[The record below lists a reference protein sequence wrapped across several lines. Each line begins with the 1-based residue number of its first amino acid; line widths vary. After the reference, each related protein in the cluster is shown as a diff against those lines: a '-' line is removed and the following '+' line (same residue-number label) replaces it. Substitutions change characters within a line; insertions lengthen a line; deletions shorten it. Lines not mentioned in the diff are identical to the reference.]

1 MKRTIFKRLSAVVA
15 VMLVLSVLL
24 TTLVACTPS
33 NAASNLA
40 IAKPVY
46 PETVK
51 SPGDNATSEEFDAW
65 QTYNEARIEAGKGNP
80 KAMKAFYKKTL
91 AQVLG
96 AGSASKAG
104 SDTNA
109 LYSPINVYLAL
120 AMLTETTDGNS
131 RQQLLDL
138 LGEKDLSSLRKRVKK
153 LFTANYQDD
162 LFTANYQDDG
172 ECTSL
177 LANSLWLNESLKYNQ
192 KTLDTLAKKHYA
204 WSFAGKPGSKEMNKA
219 LQDWINEQTHD
230 LLKDQAGNLTL
241 DPSVVLALVSTIY
254 YKAAWA
260 EQFDTSAT
268 KKQTFHVP
276 TGDKQVD
283 MMHLVETYPYYT
295 GKNFE
300 AVALPLRNSGS
311 MWFFLPKKGVTPAQL
326 ASDKEALDLLTDT
339 ENYKNFSYPQVTLSL
354 PKMDAV
360 SDVDLIKDLKKLGVT
375 DIFGAKAN
383 FAPLM
388 ADSSNTS
395 VSQITHAARVKTDE
409 EGVEAAAFT
418 AIVLS
423 KSALPSQRITFTVDR
438 PFYFA
443 ITGYTG
449 DLLFT
454 GVVNDP
460 AAV

>member
-1 MKRTIFKRLSAVVA
+1 M
-15 VMLVLSVLL
+15 
-24 TTLVACTPS
+24 
-33 NAASNLA
+33 
-40 IAKPVY
+40 
-46 PETVK
+46 
-51 SPGDNATSEEFDAW
+51 
-65 QTYNEARIEAGKGNP
+65 
-80 KAMKAFYKKTL
+80 
-91 AQVLG
+91 
-96 AGSASKAG
+96 
-104 SDTNA
+104 
-109 LYSPINVYLAL
+109 
-120 AMLTETTDGNS
+120 
-131 RQQLLDL
+131 
-138 LGEKDLSSLRKRVKK
+138 
-153 LFTANYQDD
+153 
-162 LFTANYQDDG
+162 
-172 ECTSL
+172 
-177 LANSLWLNESLKYNQ
+177 
-192 KTLDTLAKKHYA
+192 
-204 WSFAGKPGSKEMNKA
+204 
-219 LQDWINEQTHD
+219 
-230 LLKDQAGNLTL
+230 
-241 DPSVVLALVSTIY
+241 LALVSTIY

>member
-120 AMLTETTDGNS
+120 AMLTETTDGDS

-138 LGEKDLSSLRKRVKK
+138 LGEKDLSALRKRVQK

-162 LFTANYQDDG
+162 G
-172 ECTSL
+172 VCTSL
-177 LANSLWLNESLKYNQ
+177 LANSLWLNESLTYNQ

-204 WSFAGKPGSKEMNKA
+204 ASFAGEPGTAKMNKA
-219 LQDWINEQTHD
+219 LQAWVNENTHD
-230 LLKDQAGNLTL
+230 LLKDQSANLEL
-241 DPSVVLALVSTIY
+241 DPATVLALVSTIY
-254 YKAAWA
+254 YKTAWA
-260 EQFDTSAT
+260 EQFDKSAT

-300 AVALPLRNSGS
+300 AIAMPLRNSGS
-311 MWFFLPKKGVTPAQL
+311 MWFFLPKEGVTPAQL
-326 ASDKEALDLLTDT
+326 ASDKEALNLLTDT

-388 ADSSNTS
+388 EDSSNTS
-395 VSQITHAARVKTDE
+395 VSQIEHAARVKTDE
-409 EGVEAAAFT
+409 EGVEAAAF
-418 AIVLS
+418 
-423 KSALPSQRITFTVDR
+423 ITFTVDR

-460 AAV
+460 AATV

>member
-104 SDTNA
+104 SDKNA

-153 LFTANYQDD
+153 

-260 EQFDTSAT
+260 EQFDASAT

-276 TGDKQVD
+276 SGDKQVD

-360 SDVDLIKDLKKLGVT
+360 SDVDLIKDLQKLGVT

-383 FAPLM
+383 FTPLM
-388 ADSSNTS
+388 EDSSNTS
-395 VSQITHAARVKTDE
+395 VSQIEHAARVKTDE

-423 KSALPSQRITFTVDR
+423 KSALPTQRITFTVDR

-460 AAV
+460 AGLT

>member
-96 AGSASKAG
+96 AGSASKAE
-104 SDTNA
+104 SDKNA

-153 LFTANYQDD
+153 

-230 LLKDQAGNLTL
+230 LLKDQAG
-241 DPSVVLALVSTIY
+241 I
-254 YKAAWA
+254 
-260 EQFDTSAT
+260 
-268 KKQTFHVP
+268 
-276 TGDKQVD
+276 
-283 MMHLVETYPYYT
+283 
-295 GKNFE
+295 E

>member
-1 MKRTIFKRLSAVVA
+1 MKRILKYLSAVLA
-15 VMLVLSVLL
+15 VVLVCSVLV

-46 PETVK
+46 PEAVK
-51 SPGDNATSEEFDAW
+51 APGEGASDKDYE
-65 QTYNEARIEAGKGNP
+65 TYQAYNDKRLEAGKGNP

-96 AGSASKAG
+96 ASKAAG
-104 SDTNA
+104 SDSGKNA
-109 LYSPINVYLAL
+109 VYSPVNVYLAL
-120 AMLTETTDGNS
+120 AMLAETTDGNS

-138 LGEKDLSSLRKRVKK
+138 LGEKSISSLRKRVQ
-153 LFTANYQDD
+153 N

-177 LANSLWLNESLKYNQ
+177 LANSLWLNETLRYNQ

-204 WSFAGKPGSKEMNKA
+204 YSFAGKPGSKEMNKA
-219 LQDWINEQTHD
+219 LQGWINEQTHD
-230 LLKDQAGNLTL
+230 LLKDQAASLEL
-241 DPSVVLALVSTIY
+241 DPSTVLALVSTIY
-254 YKAAWA
+254 YKAMWA
-260 EQFDTSAT
+260 ETFDKEAT
-268 KKQTFHVP
+268 DKKTFHVP
-276 TGDKQVD
+276 TGDKKVD
-283 MMHLVETYPYYT
+283 MMHLVESFPYYT

-311 MWFFLPKKGVTPAQL
+311 MWFFLPKKGVTPAKL
-326 ASDKEALDLLTDT
+326 ASDSEVLSLLTDT
-339 ENYKNFSYPQVTLSL
+339 ENYQNASFPQVTLSL

-360 SDVDLIKDLKKLGVT
+360 SDTDLIKDLKKLGVT
-375 DIFGAKAN
+375 DIFGSGGN
-383 FAPLM
+383 FSPLM
-388 ADSSNTS
+388 EDAAKIF
-395 VSQITHAARVKTDE
+395 VSQIEHAARVKTDE
-409 EGVEAAAFT
+409 DGVEAAAFT

-423 KSALPSQRITFTVDR
+423 KAALPTQRVTFTVDR
-438 PFYFA
+438 PYYFA
-443 ITGYTG
+443 ITGFTG

-460 AAV
+460 AATA

>member
-1 MKRTIFKRLSAVVA
+1 MKRILKHLSAVLA
-15 VMLVLSVLL
+15 VVLVCSVLV

-46 PETVK
+46 PEAVK
-51 SPGDNATSEEFDAW
+51 APGEGATDKDFDAY
-65 QTYNEARIEAGKGNP
+65 QAYNEKRIEAGKGNP

-96 AGSASKAG
+96 ASKAAG
-104 SDTNA
+104 SDSGKNA

-120 AMLTETTDGNS
+120 AMLAETTDGNS

-138 LGEKDLSSLRKRVKK
+138 LGEKSISSLRKRVQN
-153 LFTANYQDD
+153 LFI
-162 LFTANYQDDG
+162 ANYQDDG

-177 LANSLWLNESLKYNQ
+177 LANSLWMNEALKYNQ
-192 KTLDTLAKKHYA
+192 KTLETLAKKHYA
-204 WSFAGKPGSKEMNKA
+204 YSFAGKPGSKEMNKA
-219 LQDWINEQTHD
+219 LQGWINEQTHD
-230 LLKDQAGNLTL
+230 LLKDQAASLEL
-241 DPSVVLALVSTIY
+241 DPSTVLALVSTIY
-254 YKAAWA
+254 YKAVWS
-260 EQFDTSAT
+260 EQFNKEAT
-268 KKQTFHVP
+268 DQKTFHVP
-276 TGDKQVD
+276 TGDKKVD
-283 MMHLVETYPYYT
+283 MMHLVESFPYYT

-311 MWFFLPKKGVTPAQL
+311 MWFFLPKKGVTPAKL
-326 ASDKEALDLLTDT
+326 ASDAEVLSLLTDT
-339 ENYKNFSYPQVTLSL
+339 ENYKDFSYPQVTLSL

-360 SDVDLIKDLKKLGVT
+360 SDTDLIKDLKKLGVT
-375 DIFGAKAN
+375 DIFGSGGN
-383 FAPLM
+383 FSPLM
-388 ADSSNTS
+388 EDAAKIF
-395 VSQITHAARVKTDE
+395 VSQIEHAARVKTDE
-409 EGVEAAAFT
+409 DGVEAAAFT

-423 KSALPSQRITFTVDR
+423 KAAMPTQRVTFTVDR
-438 PFYFA
+438 PYYFA

-460 AAV
+460 AAVA

>member
-1 MKRTIFKRLSAVVA
+1 MKQILKHLSAVLA
-15 VMLVLSVLL
+15 VVLVCSVRV

-46 PETVK
+46 PEAVK
-51 SPGDNATSEEFDAW
+51 APGEGATDKDYE
-65 QTYNEARIEAGKGNP
+65 TYQAYNDKRIEAGKGNP

-96 AGSASKAG
+96 ASKAAG
-104 SDTNA
+104 SDSGKNA

-120 AMLTETTDGNS
+120 AMLAETTDGNS

-138 LGEKDLSSLRKRVKK
+138 LGEKSISSLRKRVQN
-153 LFTANYQDD
+153 LFI
-162 LFTANYQDDG
+162 ANYQDDG

-177 LANSLWLNESLKYNQ
+177 LANSLWMNEALQYNQ
-192 KTLDTLAKKHYA
+192 KTLETLAKKHYA
-204 WSFAGKPGSKEMNKA
+204 YSFAGKPGSKEMNKA
-219 LQDWINEQTHD
+219 LQGWINEQTHD
-230 LLKDQAGNLTL
+230 LLKDQAASLEL
-241 DPSVVLALVSTIY
+241 DPSTVLALVSTIY
-254 YKAAWA
+254 YKAVWS
-260 EQFDTSAT
+260 EQFNKEAT
-268 KKQTFHVP
+268 DQKTFHVP
-276 TGDKQVD
+276 TGDKKVD
-283 MMHLVETYPYYT
+283 MMHLVESFPYYT

-311 MWFFLPKKGVTPAQL
+311 MWFFLPKKGVTPAKL
-326 ASDKEALDLLTDT
+326 ASDAEVLSLLTDT
-339 ENYKNFSYPQVTLSL
+339 ENYKDFSYPQVTLSL

-360 SDVDLIKDLKKLGVT
+360 SDTDLIKDLKKLGVT
-375 DIFGAKAN
+375 DIFGSGGN
-383 FAPLM
+383 FSPLM
-388 ADSSNTS
+388 EDAAKIF
-395 VSQITHAARVKTDE
+395 VSQIEHAARVKTDE
-409 EGVEAAAFT
+409 DGVEAAAFT

-423 KSALPSQRITFTVDR
+423 KAALPTQRVTFTVDR
-438 PFYFA
+438 PYYFA

-460 AAV
+460 AAVA